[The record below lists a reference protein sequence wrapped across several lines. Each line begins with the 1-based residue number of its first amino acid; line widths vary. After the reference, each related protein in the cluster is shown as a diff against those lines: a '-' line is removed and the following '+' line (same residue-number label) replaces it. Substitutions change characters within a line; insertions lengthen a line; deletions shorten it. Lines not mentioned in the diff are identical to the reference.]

1 MSEIAAV
8 PAAPRRALSA
18 WEWRVVWLLVL
29 CFALRNLPWRLDDL
43 DQAKQAN
50 VSLEMIEAGHWWFQH
65 TPGGKAIATKP
76 PLVGWMS
83 AGVYVLPFSNW
94 DLAWRLPSMVAAL
107 ALAYLMWR
115 AGEAL
120 WPGRGGVVA
129 TAAYG
134 FNLLAPK
141 LATLVRTDMPLTF
154 FITAVG
160 LITWHHARDG
170 GQRPWTS
177 VSRRAVFG
185 LLLAAM
191 MTKGP
196 VVYAFLLPGM
206 LAHSWISRR
215 RGGDWTRLWGGWWH
229 WSLPLVPFL
238 LWALWGMASVPGFYA
253 QVVGKEFFGRFT
265 VGEHAV
271 HKSQSV
277 FLYLGQLCIRWV
289 PWAVLLLAVTIRSHR
304 LWTALCRETGT
315 LWLVCWAAGGFV
327 LMSLVPSKRP
337 DRIFPVV
344 PPLAL
349 VTVALLARASR
360 PKEAPAAAAPVLP
373 GADAASLPPAPPSA
387 PAVIAMPAVPRWPW
401 EWAQR
406 AVAVAVV
413 LGLGSV
419 VYYVART
426 YLSHDHARASFAAHV
441 RRLEAGKQVGLVT
454 TKASQETDET
464 MLVYLRQM
472 NFLSPAEAIQRW
484 STGKL
489 DAVVVSENARGEFGT
504 LLEPF
509 AATQPVL
516 ETAGSKPG
524 YLLLAG
530 HRPDDKRKANTKPPD
545 GARNGR

>member
-1 MSEIAAV
+1 M
-8 PAAPRRALSA
+8 
-18 WEWRVVWLLVL
+18 VWLLVL

-50 VSLEMIEAGHWWFQH
+50 VSLEMIESGHWWFQH
-65 TPGGKAIATKP
+65 TPGGRAVATKP

-94 DLAWRLPSMVAAL
+94 DLAWRLPSLVAAL

-120 WPGRGGVVA
+120 WPGRGGIVA
-129 TAAYG
+129 LAAYG
-134 FNLLAPK
+134 FNLLAPR

-154 FITAVG
+154 FIAAVG

-170 GQRPWTS
+170 DRRPWTS
-177 VSRRAVFG
+177 VSRRAVFW
-185 LLLAAM
+185 LLLAGM

-206 LAHSWISRR
+206 VVHSWVSRR
-215 RGGDWTRLWGGWWH
+215 RGGNWTSLWGGWWH
-229 WSLPLVPFL
+229 WTLPLVPFL
-238 LWALWGMASVPGFYA
+238 LWTLWGMGSVPGFYA
-253 QVVGKEFFGRFT
+253 EVIGKEFFGRFT

-271 HKSQSV
+271 HHNQPV
-277 FLYLGQLCIRWV
+277 WFYFFQLLKQWL
-289 PWAVLLLAVTIRSHR
+289 PWDVLLLAVTIRAR
-304 LWTALCRETGT
+304 WLWSALCREPGT

-327 LMSLVPSKRP
+327 LMSLVPSKRT

-360 PKEAPAAAAPVLP
+360 PEPLP
-373 GADAASLPPAPPSA
+373 TVFVPPAPTSFGFAPPPS
-387 PAVIAMPAVPRWPW
+387 PPPSLPVAVPTVPRWPW
-401 EWAQR
+401 AWADR
-406 AVAVAVV
+406 TTLMAVL

-419 VYYVART
+419 VYYIAHT
-426 YLSHDHARASFAAHV
+426 YLSHEHARASFAAHV
-441 RRLEAGKQVGLVT
+441 RSVEAGKQVGLVT
-454 TKASQETDET
+454 ARASQETDET
-464 MLVYLRQM
+464 MLVYLRQPA
-472 NFLSPAEAIQRW
+472 FLSPAEAIQRW

-489 DAVVVSENARGEFGT
+489 DAVVVSENARAEFGN

-509 AATQPVL
+509 TPTQPLL
-516 ETAGSKPG
+516 ETAGSQPA

-530 HRPDDKRKANTKPPD
+530 HKPDEKRKPAAQAA
-545 GARNGR
+545 GHLAR